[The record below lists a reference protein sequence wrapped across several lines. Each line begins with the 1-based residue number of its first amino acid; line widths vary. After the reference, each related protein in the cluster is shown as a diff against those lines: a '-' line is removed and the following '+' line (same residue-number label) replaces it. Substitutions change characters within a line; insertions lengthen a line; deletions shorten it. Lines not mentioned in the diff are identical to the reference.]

1 MRTIKT
7 LAVAVMSMAVSSI
20 AVAQEIGGVE
30 LQKKADVFAGVG
42 FGNFAQ
48 QMGDVTGTG
57 IGWALRVGVQ
67 PLRYAGAEIAY
78 QGINAG
84 VDTIIQGQGVFTDQ
98 NINQQQVTLNAKVG
112 WPFMVA
118 DRELRPYGL
127 LGIGY
132 SHIGVDSG
140 LSAVG
145 FANDSNLSVPL
156 GVGVQYSVNEIF
168 QVDARYNYNFL
179 SGVNQPIVNDSANSW
194 SALINVGAQF
204 GQ

>member
-1 MRTIKT
+1 MRTIRT
-7 LAVAVMSMAVSSI
+7 LAVAVMSVAISST
-20 AVAQEIGGVE
+20 AFAQEIGGVE
-30 LQKKADVFAGVG
+30 IQKRADVFAGVG

-48 QMGDVTGTG
+48 RMGDVTGTG
-57 IGWALRVGVQ
+57 IGWGLRVGVQ
-67 PLRYAGAEIAY
+67 PLRYAGAEVAY

-84 VDTIIQGQGVFTDQ
+84 VDTIIQGQGIFTDQ

-127 LGIGY
+127 VGIGY
-132 SHIGVDSG
+132 SHIGADNA
-140 LSAVG
+140 LTAVG
-145 FANDSNLSVPL
+145 FSNDSNLSVPL
-156 GVGVQYSVNEIF
+156 GLGVQYSVNEVF
-168 QVDARYNYNFL
+168 QIDARYNYNFL
-179 SGVNQPIVNDSANSW
+179 SGVNQPVVQDSADSW